1 MCQLKRH
8 FSINSNEKR
17 IKCHFENCN
26 KVFKNQNS
34 LQIHQKIH
42 LGEKFA
48 CLWPESKYETVNKS
62 YLLIKYDS
70 SVLSDERK
78 FKCDY
83 ENCDKTFKARKSLK
97 QHILL
102 HHLKVKKLF
111 ECDWNQC
118 SEKFFNTTSLSRHK
132 NSVHLK
138 IKNIECSFKGCHQT
152 FSTKDNFKLHLTP
165 QKGDKHYVCSYE
177 DCENICPNIKSERT
191 YEHIF
196 RYRKIQMQLQ

>member
-83 ENCDKTFKARKSLK
+83 ENCDKTFKARNSLK
-97 QHILL
+97 QHY
-102 HHLKVKKLF
+102 LKEYMIRHF
-111 ECDWNQC
+111 SN
-118 SEKFFNTTSLSRHK
+118 NSRTRH
-132 NSVHLK
+132 
-138 IKNIECSFKGCHQT
+138 
-152 FSTKDNFKLHLTP
+152 
-165 QKGDKHYVCSYE
+165 
-177 DCENICPNIKSERT
+177 R
-191 YEHIF
+191 
-196 RYRKIQMQLQ
+196 